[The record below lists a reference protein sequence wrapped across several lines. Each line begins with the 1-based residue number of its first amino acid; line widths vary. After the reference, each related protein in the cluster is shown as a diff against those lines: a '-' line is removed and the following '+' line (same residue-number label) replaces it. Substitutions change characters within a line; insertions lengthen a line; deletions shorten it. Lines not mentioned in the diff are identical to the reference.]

1 MKRNQDW
8 LAHGAAYGDKHIK
21 PSLPNTTKRRPQTQ
35 AERTALLDKI
45 EADLRKKFGD
55 RIIIRRGDLKK
66 KETIKQE
73 HEK

>member
-8 LAHGAAYGDKHIK
+8 LAHGAAYGDKYIK
-21 PSLPNTTKRRPQTQ
+21 PALPNTVKQRPQTQ

-55 RIIIRRGDLKK
+55 RIIIRRGDF
-66 KETIKQE
+66 KEI
-73 HEK
+73 EK